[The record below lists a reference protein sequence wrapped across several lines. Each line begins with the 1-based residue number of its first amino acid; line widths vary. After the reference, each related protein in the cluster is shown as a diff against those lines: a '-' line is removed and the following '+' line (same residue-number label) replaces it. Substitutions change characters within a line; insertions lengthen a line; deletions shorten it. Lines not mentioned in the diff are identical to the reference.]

1 MQEIELNLIQKT
13 LHACMYKLYKI
24 YIISVS
30 EKLSNRNQNSTYDK
44 NDNRRPGP
52 WHLHEQL
59 MFFSLSSFRPL
70 LVKLYETNVIG
81 VV

>member
-44 NDNRRPGP
+44 NEEN
-52 WHLHEQL
+52 
-59 MFFSLSSFRPL
+59 
-70 LVKLYETNVIG
+70 
-81 VV
+81 